1 MGGRGISKVFRA
13 GGALVDITPKAG
25 THLSG
30 SGAGEHR
37 PAQSVLDPL
46 YARAAAFELNGT
58 RLCLLGLDLCIITE
72 QFTDAVRTAASA
84 RFGLGPEAVML
95 HAVQTHSAPSCG
107 PFMLDPD
114 FPLAVTPDTEYLF
127 GSESGYTTIVVE
139 RSLDAIGQA
148 LSALEPVSAGI
159 GRAVRDDLAFNRRA
173 VMRDGRV
180 TMPWLYSRSE
190 KPFGPVDIAYMEGP
204 VDPEVAV
211 FCMRTD
217 DMRMPL
223 MLLHH
228 TCHPVN
234 VFGTRS
240 SYYAVSSDWPGSW
253 AAGMQEHCGSE
264 CTPLVLNGCCGNI
277 NPWPAF
283 VREFVP
289 DHRRMGRALTE
300 TARGVLASMRFAEVD
315 TLDVRTET
323 VPLSFRDVP
332 SERLAAV
339 RQILADSPEPKWHDD
354 GGRRRI
360 DTTWFRAAS
369 TASLDCC
376 RQRTPEF
383 PYEVQAFRI
392 GDVAVV
398 GLPGEPFVEGQLE
411 IKVRSPA
418 EITIVAHG
426 TSHYVGYVPTADAYL
441 RGGHEA
447 NTDCTYWA
455 KLASGSLTMVVD
467 TAVALLEDLFS

>member
-1 MGGRGISKVFRA
+1 MVGAGMENGFRA

-25 THLSG
+25 THLAG

-46 YARAAAFELNGT
+46 YARAAVFEAQGRRVCILAV
-58 RLCLLGLDLCIITE
+58 DLCIITE
-72 QFTDAVRTAASA
+72 RFTAAVREAASA
-84 RFGLGPEAVML
+84 QFGIVPEAMIV

-127 GSESGYTTIVVE
+127 GSESGYTQLAVE
-139 RSLDAIGQA
+139 RSIEAIGRA
-148 LSALEPVSAGI
+148 LAAMVPCSVGV

-180 TMPWLYSRSE
+180 TMPWLFSGME
-190 KPFGPVDIAYMEGP
+190 KPLGPVDIAYIEGP
-204 VDPEVAV
+204 TDPEVAV
-211 FCMRTD
+211 FCTRTD
-217 DMRMPL
+217 DMRMPV

-234 VFGTRS
+234 VFATRS

-253 AAGMQEHCGSE
+253 AAGMQRHCGNE

-277 NPWPAF
+277 NPWPPF
-283 VREFVP
+283 VPGFVP
-289 DHRRMGRALTE
+289 DHRRMGGALAE
-300 TARGVLASMRFAEVD
+300 TARRVLASVSCSAVD
-315 TLDVRTET
+315 TLDYRTEI

-332 SERLAAV
+332 ESRLAAA
-339 RQILADSPEPKWHDD
+339 RQTLADNPEPKWQDE
-354 GGRRRI
+354 GRSRI
-360 DTTWFRAAS
+360 DTTWFHAAS
-369 TASLDCC
+369 TASIDYC

-383 PYEVQAFRI
+383 PYEIQAFRI
-392 GDVAVV
+392 GDVAFV

-411 IKVRSPA
+411 LKVRSPA
-418 EITIVAHG
+418 PYTFVAHC
-426 TSHYVGYVPTADAYL
+426 TSHYVGYVPTAEAYL

-447 NTDCTYWA
+447 NADCTYWA
-455 KLASGSLTMVVD
+455 KLAPGSLATIVD
-467 TAVALLEDLFS
+467 KAVDLLEDLFS